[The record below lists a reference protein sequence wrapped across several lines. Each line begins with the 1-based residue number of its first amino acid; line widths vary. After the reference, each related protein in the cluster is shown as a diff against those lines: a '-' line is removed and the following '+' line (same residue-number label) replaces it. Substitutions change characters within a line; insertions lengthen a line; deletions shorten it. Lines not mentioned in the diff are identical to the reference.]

1 MNRREF
7 LRRMTLASAAA
18 LLPSGIVRAA
28 ETILRASP
36 GLRVSLA
43 GVGRTPSE
51 ADVLTAVREAAEG
64 ATDFSWLSRGDTVL
78 IKPVVNSGNP
88 YPATSH
94 PLGVQAVIS
103 LLKEK
108 GAKRVIV
115 SDMSGVEHV
124 KLSPGKMRGSTR
136 KLMESCGVARAAEQ
150 AGAELY
156 LPEEEGW
163 EAFFEEGPLSGSHWK
178 SGLMMPTIIKSVD
191 HIVLLPRCS
200 RHVLA
205 GSTLGMKAAV
215 GYWRTDT
222 RLEYHHDAATLQ
234 EKTAE
239 ANTLASLREK
249 QRFTLTVADKV
260 QATFGP
266 DKGAVVSPSTGLVM
280 ASESLLAHDM
290 VSLAW
295 LLECRRGLPQEEKK
309 GRRDPYTSD
318 FIVNVGNRWVVR
330 LLGGTAR
337 AFGAERLA
345 RNDLDTIWDD
355 RVLKRAFQ
363 IAGGIPTLNLI
374 AANPLLPDDLKG
386 QLAAMTTRS
395 IADAGSK
402 VRGTSI
408 ACPRP

>member
-1 MNRREF
+1 MERMGCGMNRREF
-7 LRRMTLASAAA
+7 LKWMSLASAAA
-18 LLPSGIVRAA
+18 LVPSGVVRAVEA
-28 ETILRASP
+28 LLRPSP

-43 GVGRTPSE
+43 GVARGSSE
-51 ADVLTAVREAAEG
+51 ADLLAAVRDAAEG

-88 YPATSH
+88 YPATTH
-94 PLGVQAVIS
+94 PAGLKGLVA

-108 GAKRVIV
+108 GAHRVVV

-124 KLSPGKMRGSTR
+124 KLSPDKMRGSTR
-136 KLMESCGVARAAEQ
+136 ELMKSCGLGRAAGE
-150 AGAELY
+150 AGAELS

-163 EAFFEEGPLSGSHWK
+163 EAFFEEGPVSGSHWK
-178 SGLMMPTIIKSVD
+178 SGIMMPKVVKEVD

-200 RHVLA
+200 RHVLT

-239 ANTLASLREK
+239 ANTVPSLREK
-249 QRFTLTVADKV
+249 QRLTLTVADETL
-260 QATFGP
+260 ATYGP
-266 DKGAVVSPSTGLVM
+266 DKGTVVAPDTGLVM

-295 LLECRRGLPQEEKK
+295 LLECRRTLPDEERK
-309 GRRDPYTSD
+309 RRKDPYTSD
-318 FIVNVGNRWVVR
+318 FIVNMGNRWVVR
-330 LLGGTAR
+330 LLGGMGQ
-337 AFGAERLA
+337 AFGADRLV

-355 RVLKRAFQ
+355 RVLKRAFE
-363 IAGGIPTLNLI
+363 ISGGIPTLDL
-374 AANPLLPDDLKG
+374 AEANSALPGDLKTR
-386 QLAAMTTRS
+386 LVRMTT
-395 IADAGSK
+395 A
-402 VRGTSI
+402 
-408 ACPRP
+408 